1 MSGNRANSSAIQRRT
16 NSNTSP
22 PVSKLQTKPNFNQP
36 PPQYSSQQQQQQQY
50 APQPQYSPQQQYA
63 PQPNPKLS
71 FSDAIALITI
81 RLGRVETFINNL
93 PPLDQLEQVSS
104 TSQPE
109 NNENMKIV
117 DEAVFKNI
125 VSRLDKLEQTN
136 VTQIQTQQAPSV
148 NNNDIQ
154 LFKDELNTFKDE
166 VNNNQQNIISLKDEI
181 NNNQQ
186 NIISL
191 KEEIN
196 ELKNIILQLQ
206 SYTMNTNQKLCDII
220 FSNENDEKNIS
231 DELTKLLSHTENEID
246 NGLDEYLSASLN
258 GIIINDVDE
267 TENVSVETQNLN
279 INI

>member
-1 MSGNRANSSAIQRRT
+1 MSGNRANSAAIQRRT
-16 NSNTSP
+16 SSNSP
-22 PVSKLQTKPNFNQP
+22 PPPTSKLQTKPNYKQP
-36 PPQYSSQQQQQQQY
+36 PPQ
-50 APQPQYSPQQQYA
+50 QYSPQQYPPQQYPPQQYQ

-93 PPLDQLEQVSS
+93 PPLDQLEQYSS

-125 VSRLDKLEQTN
+125 VSRLEKIEQTN
-136 VTQIQTQQAPSV
+136 VTPIQTQPQTPVTSPIL
-148 NNNDIQ
+148 NNDELQI
-154 LFKDELNTFKDE
+154 FKDE
-166 VNNNQQNIISLKDEI
+166 NNYLKEEMV
-181 NNNQQ
+181 
-186 NIISL
+186 SL

-206 SYTMNTNQKLCDII
+206 NYTMTTNQKLCDII

-231 DELTKLLSHTENEID
+231 DELSKLLSQPENELETA
-246 NGLDEYLSASLN
+246 GLDEYISASLN
-258 GIIINDVDE
+258 GIIINEVNV
-267 TENVSVETQNLN
+267 TENENETPNLN

>member
-1 MSGNRANSSAIQRRT
+1 MSGNRANSAAIQRRT
-16 NSNTSP
+16 SSNSP
-22 PVSKLQTKPNFNQP
+22 PPTSKLQTKPNYKQT
-36 PPQYSSQQQQQQQY
+36 PPQ
-50 APQPQYSPQQQYA
+50 QYSPQQYSPPQYTPQQYSPQQYS

-93 PPLDQLEQVSS
+93 PPLDQLEQYSS

-125 VSRLDKLEQTN
+125 VSRLEKIEQTN
-136 VTQIQTQQAPSV
+136 ITPIQTQIPLTTTPIV
-148 NNNDIQ
+148 NNEELQI
-154 LFKDELNTFKDE
+154 FKEENSYLKE
-166 VNNNQQNIISLKDEI
+166 EMVSLKDDI
-181 NNNQQ
+181 NY
-186 NIISL
+186 L
-191 KEEIN
+191 KDEIN

-206 SYTMNTNQKLCDII
+206 NYTMTTNQKLCDII

-231 DELTKLLSHTENEID
+231 DELSRLLSQPETQLESE
-246 NGLDEYLSASLN
+246 GLDECISASLN
-258 GIIINDVDE
+258 GIIINEVYVS
-267 TENVSVETQNLN
+267 ENETQNLN

>member
-36 PPQYSSQQQQQQQY
+36 PPQYSSQQQQQY

-154 LFKDELNTFKDE
+154 LFKDEINTFKDE
-166 VNNNQQNIISLKDEI
+166 V

>member
-1 MSGNRANSSAIQRRT
+1 MSGNRANSAAIQRRT
-16 NSNTSP
+16 SSSSP
-22 PVSKLQTKPNFNQP
+22 PPPTSKLQTKPNYKQP
-36 PPQYSSQQQQQQQY
+36 PPQQYPPQQY
-50 APQPQYSPQQQYA
+50 PPQQYPPQQYP

-81 RLGRVETFINNL
+81 RLGRVETFINSL
-93 PPLDQLEQVSS
+93 PPLDQLEQYSS

-125 VSRLDKLEQTN
+125 LSRLEKIEQTN
-136 VTQIQTQQAPSV
+136 VTTIQTQPQTPV
-148 NNNDIQ
+148 TTPILNNDELQI
-154 LFKDELNTFKDE
+154 FKDENNYLKEEIFSFKE
-166 VNNNQQNIISLKDEI
+166 EI
-181 NNNQQ
+181 V
-186 NIISL
+186 SF

-206 SYTMNTNQKLCDII
+206 NYTMNTNQKLCDII

-231 DELTKLLSHTENEID
+231 DELSKLLSQPEND
-246 NGLDEYLSASLN
+246 LDTAGLDEYISASLN
-258 GIIINDVDE
+258 GIIINEVNV
-267 TENVSVETQNLN
+267 TENENETQNLN

>member
-1 MSGNRANSSAIQRRT
+1 MSGNRANSAAIQRRT
-16 NSNTSP
+16 SSNSP
-22 PVSKLQTKPNFNQP
+22 PPTSKLQTKPNYKQTP
-36 PPQYSSQQQQQQQY
+36 PQQYSPPQYS
-50 APQPQYSPQQQYA
+50 PPQYSPQQYS

-93 PPLDQLEQVSS
+93 PPLDQLEQYSS

-125 VSRLDKLEQTN
+125 VSRLEKIEQTN
-136 VTQIQTQQAPSV
+136 ITPIQTQIPLTTTPIV
-148 NNNDIQ
+148 NNEELQI
-154 LFKDELNTFKDE
+154 FKEENSYLKE
-166 VNNNQQNIISLKDEI
+166 EMVSLKD
-181 NNNQQ
+181 
-186 NIISL
+186 
-191 KEEIN
+191 EIN

-206 SYTMNTNQKLCDII
+206 NYTMTTNQKLCDII

-231 DELTKLLSHTENEID
+231 DELSRLLSQPETQLDSE
-246 NGLDEYLSASLN
+246 GLDECISASLN
-258 GIIINDVDE
+258 GIIINEV
-267 TENVSVETQNLN
+267 NVSENETQNLN

>member
-1 MSGNRANSSAIQRRT
+1 
-16 NSNTSP
+16 
-22 PVSKLQTKPNFNQP
+22 
-36 PPQYSSQQQQQQQY
+36 
-50 APQPQYSPQQQYA
+50 
-63 PQPNPKLS
+63 
-71 FSDAIALITI
+71 
-81 RLGRVETFINNL
+81 
-93 PPLDQLEQVSS
+93 VSS

-136 VTQIQTQQAPSV
+136 VTPIQTQQAPSV

-154 LFKDELNTFKDE
+154 LFKDEI
-166 VNNNQQNIISLKDEI
+166 NNNQQNIISLKDEI

-191 KEEIN
+191 KDEIN

>member
-1 MSGNRANSSAIQRRT
+1 MSGNRANSAAIQRRT
-16 NSNTSP
+16 SSNSP
-22 PVSKLQTKPNFNQP
+22 PPTSKLQTKPNYKQT
-36 PPQYSSQQQQQQQY
+36 PPQQYS
-50 APQPQYSPQQQYA
+50 PPQYSPQQYS

-93 PPLDQLEQVSS
+93 PPLDQLEQYSS

-125 VSRLDKLEQTN
+125 VSRLEKIEQTN
-136 VTQIQTQQAPSV
+136 ITPIQTQIPLTTTPIV
-148 NNNDIQ
+148 NNEELQI
-154 LFKDELNTFKDE
+154 FKEENSYLKE
-166 VNNNQQNIISLKDEI
+166 EMVSLKDEMV
-181 NNNQQ
+181 
-186 NIISL
+186 SL
-191 KEEIN
+191 KDEIN

-206 SYTMNTNQKLCDII
+206 NYTMTTNQKLCDII

-231 DELTKLLSHTENEID
+231 DELSRLLSQPETQLESE
-246 NGLDEYLSASLN
+246 GLDECISASLN
-258 GIIINDVDE
+258 GIIINEV
-267 TENVSVETQNLN
+267 NVSENETQNLN